1 MAAKVHPQVLPSSAS
16 CYFTSKQETFTIWM
30 KSLVLGCKG
39 CTVFDA
45 KGQIVYRVDI
55 YSCKYRDEV
64 YLMDFKGKV
73 LFTILRKVKKQLIK
87 QHHFEKFGLHLCSQS
102 VPFLVQRFKLFR
114 FWEGYR
120 STTTEVGSKKPGFQ
134 VSQTL
139 RISRGDSPCEVIVG
153 LDENQPRHYKI
164 QSWDSSKSAC
174 KIADQFGGL
183 VAEVNLVYTFSSPHC
198 DFADQKYDFKPNH
211 KKIIV
216 RDCILKKL

>member
-55 YSCKYRDEV
+55 YSCKCRDEV

-73 LFTILRKVKKQLIK
+73 LFTILRK
-87 QHHFEKFGLHLCSQS
+87 
-102 VPFLVQRFKLFR
+102 RFKLSR

-120 STTTEVGSKKPGFQ
+120 STATEVDSKKPGFQ

-139 RISRGDSPCEVIVG
+139 RISRGDSPCEVTVG

-164 QSWDSSKSAC
+164 QTWDSSKSTC
-174 KIADQFGGL
+174 KIVDQFGGL
-183 VAEVNLVYTFSSPHC
+183 VAELKRKKSTCGVDLGSDVLTMVVEPYIDHSLIMGVFVVYSLINC
-198 DFADQKYDFKPNH
+198 KM
-211 KKIIV
+211 
-216 RDCILKKL
+216 